1 MFQGERGKM
10 EFTEG
15 ITAGIAMAN
24 AKQMSAPKTEAK
36 KRKKLAL
43 GRGLDSLIPNV
54 AYRENNDS
62 EYRLCNIDLI
72 RPNRYQ
78 PRRHFSEEDLA
89 DLSRSIREQG
99 VIQPLL
105 VRQADTG
112 YELVAGER
120 RLRAAGLAGLDQ
132 VPIVIKELT
141 DDRML
146 EMSIVE
152 NIQREDLNPMEEA
165 DAYQRLMDEFGLTQA
180 KVAERVGKSRP
191 AVANF
196 LRLLQLPPFIR
207 DNIMDNTLSMGHAR
221 ALLGAETPAQ
231 QRAAWQ
237 TVISKDLSVRETESL
252 IKRLK
257 SGKKKTTSIDS
268 NSEEIYFSDLADKL
282 SLRIGTKVRIKRQG
296 QKGRMEIQFLS
307 NEDLDRLLDFF
318 KFQH

>member
-1 MFQGERGKM
+1 
-10 EFTEG
+10 
-15 ITAGIAMAN
+15 
-24 AKQMSAPKTEAK
+24 
-36 KRKKLAL
+36 
-43 GRGLDSLIPNV
+43 
-54 AYRENNDS
+54 
-62 EYRLCNIDLI
+62 
-72 RPNRYQ
+72 
-78 PRRHFSEEDLA
+78 
-89 DLSRSIREQG
+89 
-99 VIQPLL
+99 
-105 VRQADTG
+105 
-112 YELVAGER
+112 
-120 RLRAAGLAGLDQ
+120 
-132 VPIVIKELT
+132 
-141 DDRML
+141 
-146 EMSIVE
+146 
-152 NIQREDLNPMEEA
+152 MEEA